1 MDYIS
6 EIVLD
11 FHKKQDKLTKEQF
24 QDCLMEAIAS
34 GDFVRHCT
42 KLESSYHEG
51 IENTMHGGG
60 VINISQKQAMT
71 YIPYREV
78 LTLKG
83 RVIELEEALKNTQH
97 AYDLL
102 KETE

>member
-1 MDYIS
+1 
-6 EIVLD
+6 
-11 FHKKQDKLTKEQF
+11 
-24 QDCLMEAIAS
+24 
-34 GDFVRHCT
+34 
-42 KLESSYHEG
+42 
-51 IENTMHGGG
+51 
-60 VINISQKQAMT
+60 MT